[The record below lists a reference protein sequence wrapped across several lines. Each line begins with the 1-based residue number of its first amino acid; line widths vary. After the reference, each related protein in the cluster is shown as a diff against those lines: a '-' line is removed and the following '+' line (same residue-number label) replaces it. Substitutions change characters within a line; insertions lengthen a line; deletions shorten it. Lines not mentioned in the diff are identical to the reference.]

1 MAHAACQARNAVGSK
16 STEGVINTNRIAA
29 STINATQNCGLRN
42 IGSDNSGTED
52 ALNQLS
58 FMGIRAGTE
67 QPK

>member
-1 MAHAACQARNAVGSK
+1 M
-16 STEGVINTNRIAA
+16 
-29 STINATQNCGLRN
+29 TINAIQNCGLRN